1 MRNLAKILNLEKKK
15 SMTGLMIFV
24 LTETEMLGL
33 PFAGEQLRQ
42 MWILQAKWKLLVLG
56 GGEGFVSPGG
66 GWRSASPGASHCPGL
81 EGGAVRGCRGW
92 REQEIPSPCTP
103 P

>member
-1 MRNLAKILNLEKKK
+1 
-15 SMTGLMIFV
+15 MIFV
-24 LTETEMLGL
+24 LTETETLGL

-66 GWRSASPGASHCPGL
+66 GWRSGSRHCPGGGTHFCPGL
-81 EGGAVRGCRGW
+81 EGGAVRGCGGW